1 MKKQL
6 LFIFSLLL
14 TLTVNGQR
22 FQDWKDSTDYVWW
35 VRPDSMHL
43 KVLTQNPAL
52 KMTQEERTAKY
63 NEMKAKDS
71 FKLDGDGNVVKMHK
85 TLPNLVTID
94 AEVINENECKMTFT
108 GIDGTVFNST
118 RSLKKMSL
126 KNLYTKGEYYRE
138 RYGYSLKYDSSFNYI
153 DMLTP
158 AEYMYK
164 EADKW
169 SVPNK
174 FELIFED
181 SITVYDQEKKGD
193 YIIYGYYEGR
203 EKPWGKEDSDKG
215 FYLPITIRKTYEDCI
230 FSFRLLA
237 PDGEEYKVQYNNG
250 DVYYGTMTLINDSI
264 YTSINKSEEKIFNG
278 AKFIKNV
285 VNSKQLSELVKKFKD
300 GRLKDSNGNV
310 KVYKDGEY
318 DEIESAMYTE
328 REKARIKAEKE
339 KEEAYQKEI
348 TRLKNTYGEKW
359 VNIFINALGT
369 RFYED
374 ALVVRM
380 PIGLLKYMDKLDIV
394 FMLKE
399 KYTDGNSQTYDV
411 YVKNYKRPTAY
422 IKIRNGKIISVYNYK

>member
-14 TLTVNGQR
+14 TLTVNGQT
-22 FQDWKDSTDYVWW
+22 FTTWQDSTDYVWW
-35 VRPDSMHL
+35 VRSDSMHL
-43 KVLTQNPAL
+43 KVLPQNPAL

-71 FKLDGDGNVVKMHK
+71 FKLDGNGDVVKMHK

-94 AEVINENECKMTFT
+94 AEVINKNECKMTFT

-118 RSLKKMSL
+118 RSLKRMSL
-126 KNLYTKGEYYRE
+126 KNLYTKGEYYYNFISS
-138 RYGYSLKYDSSFNYI
+138 RYPEKYDSSFNYI

-158 AEYMYK
+158 AEHLLK

-174 FELIFED
+174 FELIFEE

-193 YIIYGYYEGR
+193 YIIYYYYSGW
-203 EKPWGKEDSDKG
+203 EKPWVRVNDPDKG
-215 FYLPITIRKTYEDCI
+215 LYLPIAIRKTYEDCI
-230 FSFRLLA
+230 LSYKY
-237 PDGEEYKVQYNNG
+237 GEEYKVQYNNG

-264 YTSINKSEEKIFNG
+264 HTSIDYWGHKTFNV

-285 VNSKQLSELVKKFKD
+285 VNSKQLSELVKFKD
-300 GRLKDSNGNV
+300 GRLTEKNGNV
-310 KVYKDGEY
+310 KIYKDGEY

-339 KEEAYQKEI
+339 KAEALLKEKAQLI
-348 TRLKNTYGEKW
+348 KKYGEKW
-359 VNIFINALGT
+359 VNIATKTTVLF
-369 RFYED
+369 ED
-374 ALVVRM
+374 ILVAGM
-380 PIGLLKYMDKLDIV
+380 PVPLIKELSKAGKLNID
-394 FMLKE
+394 FE
-399 KYTDGNSQTYDV
+399 TKYTDGNYITYNI
-411 YVKNYKRPTAY
+411 YTYNFGRKLIACIYTKND
-422 IKIRNGKIISVYNYK
+422 IITSVYFY

>member
-14 TLTVNGQR
+14 TLTVNGQKR
-22 FQDWKDSTDYVWW
+22 PDWKDPTEYVWW

-43 KVLTQNPAL
+43 KVLPQNPAL

-71 FKLDGDGNVVKMHK
+71 FKLGEDGNVVKIHK

-94 AEVINENECKMTFT
+94 AEVINKNQCKMTFT
-108 GIDGTVFNST
+108 GIDGTVINST
-118 RSLKKMSL
+118 RSLKNLYL
-126 KNLYTKGEYYRE
+126 KNLYTRCEYFTGD
-138 RYGYSLKYDSSFNYI
+138 YGGSAKYDSSFNYI
-153 DMLTP
+153 DMLSERDTC
-158 AEYMYK
+158 Y
-164 EADKW
+164 
-169 SVPNK
+169 VPNK
-174 FELIFED
+174 FELIFEN

-193 YIIYGYYEGR
+193 YIIYYYNSGW
-203 EKPWGKEDSDKG
+203 EKPWDIGNLDKHDSNKG
-215 FYLPITIRKTYEDCI
+215 LYLPIAIRKTYEDCI
-230 FSFRLLA
+230 LSYKYE
-237 PDGEEYKVQYNNG
+237 EEYKVQYNNG
-250 DVYYGTMTLINDSI
+250 DVYYGTMTPINDSI
-264 YTSINKSEEKIFNG
+264 HTSIDYLGHKIFNVD
-278 AKFIKNV
+278 KFIKNV
-285 VNSKQLSELVKKFKD
+285 VNSKQLSELAMKFKD
-300 GRLKDSNGNV
+300 GKLKDSNGNV
-310 KVYKDGEY
+310 KVYTDGEY

-339 KEEAYQKEI
+339 KEEAFQKEI

-374 ALVVRM
+374 ALVVGM

-399 KYTDGNSQTYDV
+399 KYTDGNNLTYDV

-422 IKIRNGKIISVYNYK
+422 ITIRNGKIISVYNYK